1 MPDNNTSQLVGSL
14 ISDRYEVHKEI
25 GRGIFGAVYAGF
37 HRQLEKPIAIKVLFQ
52 QVEPDDTGFKRFHRE
67 AQAASVL
74 SHANIVKIYDFGL
87 SENGRPFI
95 IMDKV
100 DGENLKD
107 ILLREGRMEV
117 PRALPIFLQVCDAL
131 SHLHENGFLHRDIK
145 PDNII
150 LHDTAFQKDY
160 ATLVDFGIAKKINE
174 PKNRKLTMEGTVV
187 GTPAYMSPE
196 QVMGKKLD
204 NRSDIYAFGVLMYVV
219 LTSKLPISGGD
230 AIETM
235 TKQVTDQ
242 HIDISRACPGLKI
255 TKALEMI
262 VNKSLNKLPSERQKS
277 MKELHQQL
285 TACL

>member
-1 MPDNNTSQLVGSL
+1 MADSKSQLVGSI
-14 ISDRYEVHKEI
+14 ISDRYEVHEEI
-25 GRGIFGAVYAGF
+25 GRGIFGAVYEGF
-37 HRQLEKPIAIKVLFQ
+37 HRQMEKPIAIKVLFQ
-52 QVEPDDTGFKRFHRE
+52 QVEADDTGFKRFHRE

-74 SHANIVKIYDFGL
+74 NHPNIVKIYDFGV
-87 SENGRPFI
+87 SDTGRPYI
-95 IMDKV
+95 IMDRV
-100 DGENLKD
+100 EGQNLKD
-107 ILLREGRMEV
+107 ILLKEGRMEAT
-117 PRALPIFLQVCDAL
+117 RALPVFLQICDAL
-131 SHLHENGFLHRDIK
+131 AHLHEHGFLHRDIK

-235 TKQVTDQ
+235 TKQVTDNP
-242 HIDISRACPGLKI
+242 IDIGRACPGIKI
-255 TKALEMI
+255 PKGLEMI
-262 VNKSLNKLPSERQKS
+262 INKALSKSPQDRQKS
-277 MKELHQQL
+277 MRELYQQL
-285 TACL
+285 KACT